1 MFLFTIFFP
10 IRIQIIFYFGGAL
23 KNQASKSRLL
33 QELVGDSTLLTT
45 YSLIILNAYG
55 HFRSIIVA

>member
-10 IRIQIIFYFGGAL
+10 IRIQVIFYFGGAL
-23 KNQASKSRLL
+23 KNQASKSRL

-45 YSLIILNAYG
+45 YSPIILNAYG